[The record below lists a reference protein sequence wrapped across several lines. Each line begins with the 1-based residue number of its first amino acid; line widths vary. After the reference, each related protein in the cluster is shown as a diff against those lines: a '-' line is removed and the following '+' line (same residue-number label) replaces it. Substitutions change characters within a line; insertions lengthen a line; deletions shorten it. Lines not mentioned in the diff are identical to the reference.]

1 MLIPVSETG
10 PSTSRKNPPG
20 ESKRPDGT
28 LMEHILAV
36 NKNGV
41 FFLDVETRETVV
53 HFPFPDILS
62 TRRIKSNTDG
72 ALYLDMKCGTLLAQ
86 RITRIQTA
94 QVKGLFISFSCEPH
108 LTFSTLCFTGSRDCA
123 VDRPLYPH
131 REHNPCF

>member
-1 MLIPVSETG
+1 MLIPISETG
-10 PSTSRKNPPG
+10 PSAAHKNST
-20 ESKRPDGT
+20 EEHHAKRPEGT

-53 HFPFPDILS
+53 HFPFSDILS

-72 ALYLDMKCGTLLAQ
+72 ALYLDMKCGTLLSQ

-94 QVKGLFISFSCEPH
+94 QVGTIDNK
-108 LTFSTLCFTGSRDCA
+108 
-123 VDRPLYPH
+123 
-131 REHNPCF
+131 